1 MKNILLI
8 LILILV
14 GCENPM
20 EPQEQYQFDVYVEN
34 VEPDENNFYHLELDD
49 NNQTLQRLVANT
61 NRNDIQKVYWVA
73 DKIYEYEYNGVLF
86 EVDIVN
92 PTSYTDDGYAY
103 TMFGPFPTM
112 VGDTVTIVSYYND
125 WEYDYENTIKII
137 LE

>member
-20 EPQEQYQFDVYVEN
+20 EPQEEYQFDISVEN

-49 NNQTLQRLVANT
+49 DNQTLQRLVANT

-73 DKIYEYEYNGVLF
+73 DKIYEYEYNGVTF
-86 EVDIVN
+86 EVDVVN
-92 PTSYTDDGYAY
+92 PASYTDDGYAY

-125 WEYDYENTIKII
+125 WEYDYSDTIKII